1 VFGQAILLLAKI
13 NTFTFQ
19 NLLKIMS
26 KSNNS
31 NPFNIVVIVAAL
43 GYFVDIYDLTLFGIV
58 RVPSLKAIGIP
69 DDQIKDAGVFL
80 LNMQMIGMLIGGI
93 VWGILGDKKG
103 RMSTLFL
110 TILLYSLANIANG
123 FVQTIEQY
131 AVLRII
137 AGFGLAGELGVGVT
151 LVSEIMSKET
161 RAWGTSIVSGIGI
174 AGAVLAFLVAEW
186 GWKQAYWIGGGLGLL
201 LLGLRVYVHESGM
214 FDKIKEAKAKRG
226 NFLKLFTDG
235 KRFLKYI
242 SCILV
247 GIPVWY
253 VVGILIFFSKEFA
266 EVLHVTAP
274 INTGKSIMIHYSGA
288 AIGSIITGFISQKL
302 KSRKKALAVSISAL
316 AVFCAWY
323 FVSDGISSATF
334 YFITFALGVAMGY
347 WAVFITVASEQF
359 GTNIRSTV
367 TTTVPNFVRGATAA
381 MTIWWSSMAVDMG
394 ILQAAIIVGII
405 VIPIA
410 LGAIFFLEESYGK
423 NLDYV
428 EEY

>member
-1 VFGQAILLLAKI
+1 MAK
-13 NTFTFQ
+13 
-19 NLLKIMS
+19 S
-26 KSNNS
+26 ASS

-123 FVQTIEQY
+123 FVQNLEQY
-131 AVLRII
+131 AVLRIV

-151 LVSEIMSKET
+151 LVSEIMTKET

-226 NFLKLFTDG
+226 NFFKLFTDG

-266 EVLHVTAP
+266 EFLHVSGP

-302 KSRKKALAVSISAL
+302 KSRKKALAISISAL
-316 AVFCAWY
+316 ALFCAWY
-323 FVSDGISSATF
+323 FVADGISTTVF
-334 YFITFALGVAMGY
+334 YFITFALGLAMGY

-367 TTTVPNFVRGATAA
+367 TTTVPNFVRGATAG
-381 MTIWWSSMAVDMG
+381 MTIWWTYMSGSMG

-405 VIPIA
+405 VIPVA
-410 LGAIFFLEESYGK
+410 LAAIFFLEESYGK

>member
-1 VFGQAILLLAKI
+1 MTNKLG
-13 NTFTFQ
+13 
-19 NLLKIMS
+19 
-26 KSNNS
+26 NS

-69 DDQIKDAGVFL
+69 DDQIKDAGVYL
-80 LNMQMIGMLIGGI
+80 LNMQMFGMLLGGI

-103 RMSTLFL
+103 RLSTLFM

-123 FVQTIEQY
+123 FVQNLDQY
-131 AVLRII
+131 AWLRVI
-137 AGFGLAGELGVGVT
+137 AGFGLAGELGIGIT
-151 LVSEIMSKET
+151 LVSEVMTKET
-161 RAWGTSIVSGIGI
+161 RAWGTSIVSAIGI

-186 GWKQAYWIGGGLGLL
+186 GWKQAYWIGGGLGLA

-214 FDKIKEAKAKRG
+214 FDKVKESAVKRG
-226 NFLKLFTDG
+226 NFISLFTNG
-235 KRFLKYI
+235 KRFLKYVC
-242 SCILV
+242 CILV
-247 GIPVWY
+247 GVPVWY

-266 EVLHVTAP
+266 VALNVTGP
-274 INTGKSIMIHYSGA
+274 VNTGKSIMYHYAGA

-302 KSRKKALAVSISAL
+302 KSRKKALWIAISML
-316 AVFCAWY
+316 AIFCAWY
-323 FVSDGISSATF
+323 FVSNETTPTVF
-334 YFITFALGVAMGY
+334 YFITFALGLAMGY

-367 TTTVPNFVRGATAA
+367 TTTVPNFVRGATVL
-381 MTIWWSSMAVDMG
+381 MTMWWTSMSPGMG
-394 ILQAAIIVGII
+394 ILQSAIIVGIV
-405 VIPIA
+405 VIPVA
-410 LGAIFFLEESYGK
+410 LGAVFFLEESHGK